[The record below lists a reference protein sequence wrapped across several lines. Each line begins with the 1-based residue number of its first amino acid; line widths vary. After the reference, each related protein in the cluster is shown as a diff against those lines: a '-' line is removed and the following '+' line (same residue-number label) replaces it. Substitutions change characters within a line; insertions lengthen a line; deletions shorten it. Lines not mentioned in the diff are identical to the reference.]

1 MAKISEFRQKE
12 VVDVNSGKRLGYI
25 CDMEID
31 DETGKI
37 LSVRVPSGKIFSS
50 MMKSSDIII
59 SWENIE
65 IIGKD
70 MILVRGVENGSERNN
85 KKSICDVRNG

>member
-1 MAKISEFRQKE
+1 MAMISEFRQKE
-12 VVDVNSGKRLGYI
+12 VVDVKTGKRLGYI

-31 DETGKI
+31 DASGKI

-59 SWENIE
+59 LWENIE
-65 IIGKD
+65 VVGKD
-70 MILVRGVENGSERNN
+70 MILVRGEDDGYERNN
-85 KKSICDVRNG
+85 KKSLFDV